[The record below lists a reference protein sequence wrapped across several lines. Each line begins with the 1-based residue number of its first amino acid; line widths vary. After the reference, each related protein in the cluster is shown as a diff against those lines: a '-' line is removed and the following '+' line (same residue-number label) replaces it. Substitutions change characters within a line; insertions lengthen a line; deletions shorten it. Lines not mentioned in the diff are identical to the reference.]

1 MPTLQTYIVST
12 FWIAAALALLI
23 FATAVLRTWGSEP
36 HAEMSQAEQPELA
49 WWVKVDTANPQ
60 CTYYF
65 GPFASTKEAELSQ
78 PGYLEDLEQEGA
90 QGVAVQIQ
98 QCQPSN
104 LTVFA

>member
-1 MPTLQTYIVST
+1 MPIFQTYIIST
-12 FWIAAALALLI
+12 FLIAAALALFI

-36 HAEMSQAEQPELA
+36 LAKIPQAEQPELA
-49 WWVKVDTANPQ
+49 WWVKVDTVSPQ

-78 PGYLEDLEQEGA
+78 PGYLQDLEQEGA
-90 QGVAVQIQ
+90 QGIGVQIER
-98 QCQPSN
+98 CQPSN